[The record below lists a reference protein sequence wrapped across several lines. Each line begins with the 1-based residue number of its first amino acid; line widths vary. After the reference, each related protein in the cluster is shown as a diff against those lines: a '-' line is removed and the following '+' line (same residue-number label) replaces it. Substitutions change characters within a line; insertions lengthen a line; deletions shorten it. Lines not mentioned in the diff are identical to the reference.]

1 MLRNFGSVLSP
12 ELLQNTSDKYTV
24 AKPVDLTED
33 GGAFGEW

>member
-1 MLRNFGSVLSP
+1 
-12 ELLQNTSDKYTV
+12 LLQNTSDKYTV